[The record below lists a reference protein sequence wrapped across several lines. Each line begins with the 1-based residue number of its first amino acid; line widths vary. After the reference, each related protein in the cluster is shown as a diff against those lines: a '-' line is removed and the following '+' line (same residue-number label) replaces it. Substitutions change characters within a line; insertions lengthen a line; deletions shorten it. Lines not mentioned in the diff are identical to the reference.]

1 MPQSAESDLCLHRLL
16 CGIIK
21 VYMVLQLKKIGL
33 VLEFCL
39 LQETLCAII
48 NLNIGTDGPEQ
59 TV

>member
-1 MPQSAESDLCLHRLL
+1 
-16 CGIIK
+16 
-21 VYMVLQLKKIGL
+21 MVLQLKKIGL

-48 NLNIGTDGPEQ
+48 NLNIGTDVPEQ